1 MAWPMVNAAPQL
13 QCVLSYPR
21 LTAVRKYIY
30 PGPVAIGSHG
40 GWSSSDCES
49 GRDQYFDQFVSC

>member
-1 MAWPMVNAAPQL
+1 MAWPMVNAALQL

-21 LTAVRKYIY
+21 LTAVHKYIY
-30 PGPVAIGSHG
+30 PGLVAIGSHG